1 MRQRAIRQE
10 YVVLVTAALIAAIFG
25 IIVPQSLSL
34 PNLALLFKSVSVVA
48 IFAIGMAV
56 VVIGRGIDLSQVS
69 VVVVATAWVVS
80 LTGVGVPTAVAIG
93 YGLLFAILA
102 GVVNGIIV
110 AYLEVPAVIATLSSG
125 LVVLGFG
132 RFFLLDRSMVQLSS
146 DAKFI
151 HMLGKGNIGGVPVSV
166 IVFLVLLLLFAM
178 AARSTVYGRFIYAI
192 GDNPEAS
199 RITGLAVRPLIVSQY
214 VLSAVI
220 GYVGGLVMAGSVG
233 SVNLNIANGTMIFD
247 VLTIVIVGGISL
259 VGGRGGALSI
269 IVGMTLIGVLIN
281 GLILLNVPSDIQSV
295 FRGAVLLAAVAADSL
310 LNPRDEETA
319 RQGEL

>member
-1 MRQRAIRQE
+1 MRRGVVRQE
-10 YVVLVTAALIAAIFG
+10 YIVLATAALIATLFG
-25 IIVPQSLSL
+25 FVVSQSLSL
-34 PNLALLFKSVSVVA
+34 ANITLLFKSISVVA
-48 IFAIGMAV
+48 IYAIGMAV
-56 VVIGRGIDLSQVS
+56 VVIGRGIDLSQVAI
-69 VVVVATAWVVS
+69 VAVATAWVLS
-80 LTGVGVPTAVAIG
+80 LLSLGVPTPLAIG
-93 YGLLFAILA
+93 YGLLFAIAA

-110 AYLEVPAVIATLSSG
+110 AYFEVPAVIATLSSG

-132 RFFLLDRSMVQLSS
+132 RFFLLDRSMLQLSNE
-146 DAKFI
+146 ATFI
-151 HMLGKGNIGGVPVSV
+151 QTLGKGTIMGVPISV
-166 IVFLVLLLLFAM
+166 LVFLTLLALFAL
-178 AARSTVYGRFIYAI
+178 AARTTVYGRFIYAI

-220 GYVGGLVMAGSVG
+220 GYIGGLVMAGSVA

-269 IVGMTLIGVLIN
+269 IAGMTLIGVLIN

-295 FRGAVLLAAVAADSL
+295 IRGAVLLAAVAIDSL

>member
-1 MRQRAIRQE
+1 MKQRAIKQE
-10 YVVLVTAALIAAIFG
+10 YIILATAIAIAAVFG
-25 IIVPQSLSL
+25 VVVPNSLSF
-34 PNLALLFKSVSVVA
+34 PNLVLLFKSVSVVA
-48 IFAIGMAV
+48 IYAIGMSV

-69 VVVVATAWVVS
+69 TVAVATAWVVS
-80 LTGVGVPTAVAIG
+80 LISAGVPTPVAIG
-93 YGLLFAILA
+93 FGLLFAVLA

-110 AYLEVPAVIATLSSG
+110 AYFEVPAVIATLSSG

-132 RFFLLDRSMVQLSS
+132 RYFLLERSMVQLPGN
-146 DAKFI
+146 AAFI
-151 HMLGKGNIGGVPVSV
+151 SFLGQGYIVGIPVSV
-166 IVFLVLLLLFAM
+166 VVFLVLLALFGFV
-178 AARSTVYGRFIYAI
+178 ARTTVYGRYIYAI

-214 VLSAVI
+214 VLCAVI
-220 GYVGGLVMAGSVG
+220 GYIGGLVVAGSVG
-233 SVNLNIANGTMIFD
+233 TVNLSVANGTMIFD

-269 IVGMTLIGVLIN
+269 VVGMTLIGVLIN

-295 FRGAVLLAAVAADSL
+295 VRGAVLLAAVALDSI

-319 RQGEL
+319 RQGDL